1 MEPQPHKTHFTHTHH
16 TTHTQTQTHKMF
28 AKMIS
33 SIVSFWVPFAGPVLT
48 LLGWKLCFL
57 LVGVCMATYGLK
69 QVDAEQLSWLGGRT
83 KVFETQQQRVTVPST
98 GMFGLMGAL
107 GFTQSKLVSQKVV
120 KRQMR
125 SPGVGSAGL
134 VLLFAAI
141 SGFLA
146 GDVVAAGT
154 TAAAVG
160 TLCFTRKSPS
170 HLLR

>member
-69 QVDAEQLSWLGGRT
+69 QVDAEQLSWLGGKT
-83 KVFETQQQRVTVPST
+83 KVFETQQQRVNE
-98 GMFGLMGAL
+98 AHDE
-107 GFTQSKLVSQKVV
+107 
-120 KRQMR
+120 
-125 SPGVGSAGL
+125 
-134 VLLFAAI
+134 AAPAEAEAQERPAKKSRCEI
-141 SGFLA
+141 LA
-146 GDVVAAGT
+146 EM
-154 TAAAVG
+154 
-160 TLCFTRKSPS
+160 L
-170 HLLR
+170 